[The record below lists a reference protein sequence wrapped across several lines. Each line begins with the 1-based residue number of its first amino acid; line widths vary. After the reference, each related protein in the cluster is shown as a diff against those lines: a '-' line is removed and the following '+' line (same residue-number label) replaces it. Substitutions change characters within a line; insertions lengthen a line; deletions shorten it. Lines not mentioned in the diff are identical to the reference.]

1 MAHLTNDA
9 LLAKYFEVVTDDN
22 SNDAELGA
30 LVQEI
35 DRRGL

>member
-9 LLAKYFEVVTDDN
+9 LLAKYFETLTDDD